1 MKDAEFFPAAL
12 LGKGDISLIKTGKF
26 PLVEVPTYLKEMYC
40 VQLGFHLYS
49 FTYQIIMKSSDKKF
63 MEYLLHHG
71 LTILLITYSYC
82 TNFINNGS
90 IVLLV
95 HDISDATLVFARSY
109 AYMAFKNAKFSAITY
124 FSAVGVWI
132 YTRLFVLPVYGIY
145 PVWQILFGIEGKYRF
160 FFFYGTKAKI
170 F

>member
-1 MKDAEFFPAAL
+1 MKDADFFPPAL
-12 LGKGDISLIKTGKF
+12 FGKGDISLIKTGRF
-26 PLVEVPTYLKEMYC
+26 PVVEVPKYLKEMYC
-40 VQLGFHLYS
+40 IQLGYHLYK
-49 FTYQIIMKSSDKKF
+49 FTHQILLKRGEKKF

-90 IVLLV
+90 ITLLV

-109 AYMAFKNAKFSAITY
+109 AYLSFKNEKISGITY

-132 YTRLFVLPVYGIY
+132 YTRLYVLPINGIY
-145 PVWQILFGIEGKYRF
+145 PVWKILLGLEGKYRF
-160 FFFYGTKAKI
+160 LKK
-170 F
+170 